1 MNTTKN
7 FEGYSITYVNT
18 LAIQVKDQIYKYLH
32 TMTTPFR
39 TIQCKTQVEYR
50 CNDVNDIEKKI
61 VTVYSIDE
69 LTTIE
74 KNFLWYQQN
83 IDKHDE
89 ITFISGF
96 REWLFF

>member
-39 TIQCKTQVEYR
+39 TIQYKTQVEYR
-50 CNDVNDIEKKI
+50 CNDVND
-61 VTVYSIDE
+61 
-69 LTTIE
+69 IE

>member
-39 TIQCKTQVEYR
+39 TIQYKTQVDYDMES
-50 CNDVNDIEKKI
+50 NIEKKI

-83 IDKHDE
+83 IKKHDE

-96 REWLFF
+96 RQWLFF